1 MIETND
7 QPSVMEIASN
17 DRLLSKFK
25 TANDRLAKIEKGL
38 NEYLELKRSYF
49 PRYEKKEFIHS
60 SSMLFVKIDN

>member
-7 QPSVMEIASN
+7 QPSVMEIAST
-17 DRLLSKFK
+17 DRLLRNFK

-60 SSMLFVKIDN
+60 SSFVVYKN

>member
-60 SSMLFVKIDN
+60 FSLLFVKKL